1 MSCRHEFDM
10 CGPGSQQRQPEMWVT
25 LLITVVSDDDLFQLD
40 RAHGHS
46 FVGDGERVPKRVERL
61 VHRHF

>member
-1 MSCRHEFDM
+1 MNLTCAVLAVSNDSSRR
-10 CGPGSQQRQPEMWVT
+10 CGVT